1 MELTLDAKFGNRTI
15 RKVVNDDEIWYV
27 VSDVFRAI
35 GKDSIER
42 KEPVWKRKWPRSC
55 RRFEIEDKYES
66 ERKVN
71 VLCAQIDDIIDCF
84 GTERTPRMCNM
95 SRWLLRQWR
104 EDMDWI
110 DMMDHVRTVAACDDE
125 EEREMLEEEW
135 ERDLDRRR
143 DRMAYEELEA
153 TQCN

>member
-1 MELTLDAKFGNRTI
+1 
-15 RKVVNDDEIWYV
+15 
-27 VSDVFRAI
+27 
-35 GKDSIER
+35 
-42 KEPVWKRKWPRSC
+42 
-55 RRFEIEDKYES
+55 
-66 ERKVN
+66 
-71 VLCAQIDDIIDCF
+71 
-84 GTERTPRMCNM
+84 MCNM